1 MSYDTLRN
9 TAQPAFQAG
18 RSAATMP
25 IASAAVSNPGGFPPG
40 PAGAPP
46 GLSPQGSVAPG
57 GMPFQPGAVQPMGGA
72 FAAQTQ
78 PWATGGNPAIQAELM
93 QASIGQAQ
101 APGST
106 ALGSAMGA
114 FAGGRGSTSPMM
126 APTGRFGGK

>member
-1 MSYDTLRN
+1 MSFDTLRN

-57 GMPFQPGAVQPMGGA
+57 GMPVQQQAAQPGGA

-78 PWATGGNPAIQAELM
+78 PWATGGNPAIQAELL
-93 QASIGQAQ
+93 QASMGQAQ

-114 FAGGRGSTSPMM
+114 FAGGRGAVGPMTQP
-126 APTGRFGGK
+126 AGHFGGK

>member
-18 RSAATMP
+18 RSAATTP
-25 IASAAVSNPGGFPPG
+25 ITSSAVTNPGPHPG

-57 GMPFQPGAVQPMGGA
+57 GMPFQQQAAPGGA

-93 QASIGQAQ
+93 QASMGQAQ

>member
-18 RSAATMP
+18 RSAATTP
-25 IASAAVSNPGGFPPG
+25 ITSSAVTNPGPHPG

-57 GMPFQPGAVQPMGGA
+57 GMPVQQQAAQPGGA

-78 PWATGGNPAIQAELM
+78 PWATGGNPAIQAELL
-93 QASIGQAQ
+93 QASMGQAQ

-114 FAGGRGSTSPMM
+114 FAGGRGSTSPMTT
-126 APTGRFGGK
+126 APMGRFGGK

>member
-1 MSYDTLRN
+1 MSFDTLRN

-25 IASAAVSNPGGFPPG
+25 ISSSAVTYPGQGSGPGGP
-40 PAGAPP
+40 PP

-57 GMPFQPGAVQPMGGA
+57 GMPFQPGAPQAGAVGA
-72 FAAQTQ
+72 FAPQTQ
-78 PWATGGNPAIQAELM
+78 PWASGGNPAMQAELM
-93 QASIGQAQ
+93 QAAAGQAQ
-101 APGST
+101 ASGST
-106 ALGSAMGA
+106 LGSAMGA